1 MTKRR
6 ITIVILM
13 TVMIVLSGL
22 FMFRKTWLNSDRE
35 AVDYMNGHYSFEDG
49 KIDNLTYLQ
58 KKHSSEL
65 GDYMQY
71 YVTFENGRKSII
83 RAYVKMHNHLTM
95 IGPDFYIKSC
105 RVFDRDIVMEKGKYM
120 AVRRTDPNTPVC
132 ITIRNDNTYDLLNY
146 PDAGQEAVGTWTLED
161 NFLILRNDDGEEIM
175 RFITDGSVLIFQKHI
190 GETDNALLE
199 DGDVFILE

>member
-1 MTKRR
+1 MNKKI
-6 ITIVILM
+6 ITIVILIM
-13 TVMIVLSGL
+13 MVLSAL
-22 FMFRKTWLNSDRE
+22 FMFRRPWLNSNQE
-35 AVDYMNGHYSFEDG
+35 ALDYMNARYSFDDG
-49 KIDNLTYLQ
+49 TIEKLTYLQ
-58 KKHSSEL
+58 KKHSIEL

-71 YVTFENGRKSII
+71 YVTFENGKKSII

-132 ITIRNDNTYDLLNY
+132 ITIRNDNTYDMLNY
-146 PDAGQEAVGTWTLED
+146 PNAGQEVVGTWTLED
-161 NFLILRNDDGEEIM
+161 NFIILRNDAGEEIM